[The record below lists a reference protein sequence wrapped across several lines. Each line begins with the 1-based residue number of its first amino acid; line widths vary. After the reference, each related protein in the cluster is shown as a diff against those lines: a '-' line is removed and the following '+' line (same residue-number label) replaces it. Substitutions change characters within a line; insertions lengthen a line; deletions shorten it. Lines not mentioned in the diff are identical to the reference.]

1 MAALA
6 AHFRW
11 KRGTAWKIFFVC
23 RFLCI
28 WFEGWWDC
36 YTDVLQIRFCRVGLQ
51 FDFRAS
57 SLNLKTELDFYLH
70 RQRNRKGKK
79 LCVSIILS
87 CLSFTTKM
95 ELSSCEI
102 ETAACKFVW
111 KRHSKKRQ
119 AKLAIIFFAG
129 TSILPTVVATVG
141 RKNGFLKK
149 SLSMKNG
156 SGTKSL
162 RNVCIPQPFRAKMVV
177 LSQWLGR

>member
-57 SLNLKTELDFYLH
+57 FLNLKSELDFYLH
-70 RQRNRKGKK
+70 RQRNRKEKK

-102 ETAACKFVW
+102 ETAASKFVW

-119 AKLAIIFFAG
+119 AKLAIIFFCRNFYSPNG
-129 TSILPTVVATVG
+129 CRNRWEKKRFSEKIVVDEKRFWYEIVA
-141 RKNGFLKK
+141 
-149 SLSMKNG
+149 
-156 SGTKSL
+156 
-162 RNVCIPQPFRAKMVV
+162 
-177 LSQWLGR
+177 